1 MTASGC
7 FRLARGGGPGGL
19 LEVLFPHVYSRTH
32 SRPTATHDLANHCKW
47 WCIIQTGSVSSVLER
62 RVFKSDSHNTVWHSR
77 LCLCSALTKA
87 PQLCCSVN
95 PPPLLFML
103 LYIHFHYSNNCFWIR
118 KFAIAKGKIII
129 TIMKFILRT
138 RSSKLHVGHRIKEY
152 QCLNPHQALLWST
165 LLSSLPHTVC
175 HTQKLP
181 VHWALKGAWLSWG
194 QPRPLHTSK
203 GY

>member
-1 MTASGC
+1 MTLQITANGD
-7 FRLARGGGPGGL
+7 
-19 LEVLFPHVYSRTH
+19 VLYKQAQCPVSLK
-32 SRPTATHDLANHCKW
+32 D
-47 WCIIQTGSVSSVLER
+47 VSSNPTVTTQFGTAGCVCARHSQKLLSSAVL
-62 RVFKSDSHNTVWHSR
+62 
-77 LCLCSALTKA
+77 LT
-87 PQLCCSVN
+87 P

-118 KFAIAKGKIII
+118 RFAIAKGKIII

>member
-7 FRLARGGGPGGL
+7 FRLARGGGVVRSAFPTRL
-19 LEVLFPHVYSRTH
+19 QPHTFTPHSHTWPCKSLQMVMYYTNRLSVQCPWKTCLQIRQSQHSLAQPAVFVLGTH
-32 SRPTATHDLANHCKW
+32 K
-47 WCIIQTGSVSSVLER
+47 SS
-62 RVFKSDSHNTVWHSR
+62 
-77 LCLCSALTKA
+77 SAL
-87 PQLCCSVN
+87 
-95 PPPLLFML
+95 LLFML

-118 KFAIAKGKIII
+118 RFAIAKGKIII

-181 VHWALKGAWLSWG
+181 VHWALKGAWLPSG